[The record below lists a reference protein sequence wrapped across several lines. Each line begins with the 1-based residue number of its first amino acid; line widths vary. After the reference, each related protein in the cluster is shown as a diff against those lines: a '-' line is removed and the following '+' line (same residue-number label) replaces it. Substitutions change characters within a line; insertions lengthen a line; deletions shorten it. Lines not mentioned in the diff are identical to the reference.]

1 MWYCQRECSPTSAT
15 HESFCSTRPSASAS
29 PHIVYINNNEEMM
42 IPVIVRPD
50 AGTDVEDVRRLAAQR
65 SVPVEERSDLHY
77 ACVGF
82 MQAPLTDAADSTRH
96 NSGPRRARNERE
108 TDR

>member
-1 MWYCQRECSPTSAT
+1 
-15 HESFCSTRPSASAS
+15 
-29 PHIVYINNNEEMM
+29 MM

-96 NSGPRRARNERE
+96 NSGPRRTRNERKP
-108 TDR
+108 TDDNAAIPDPPRRSRSEW

>member
-1 MWYCQRECSPTSAT
+1 
-15 HESFCSTRPSASAS
+15 
-29 PHIVYINNNEEMM
+29 MM

-82 MQAPLTDAADSTRH
+82 MQAPLTDAADSARRT
-96 NSGPRRARNERE
+96 GTPRRSPNERVTE
-108 TDR
+108 R